1 MNITADELS
10 IILTSRQHQTLKGED
25 ISTSEGSVMNSD
37 ALVCVK
43 LTMIIIIRVIMIIIS
58 HWKSLGVQ

>member
-1 MNITADELS
+1 
-10 IILTSRQHQTLKGED
+10 
-25 ISTSEGSVMNSD
+25 MNSD

-43 LTMIIIIRVIMIIIS
+43 LSMIIIIRVIIIIIIS